1 MVLVLAIYMSYFECL
16 YYLFL
21 NVKIRYKMQTGF
33 LFKIGA
39 LLQTS
44 HADTKVPINALFTL
58 FFSTDTEV
66 LWMHTKFC
74 WSMHTKCDNLSI
86 PLWLHNHNR
95 VCR

>member
-39 LLQTS
+39 SFANKSCWHQSPDQCIIYLIFQHWHWGVMDACQILLELAHQM
-44 HADTKVPINALFTL
+44 
-58 FFSTDTEV
+58 
-66 LWMHTKFC
+66 W
-74 WSMHTKCDNLSI
+74 
-86 PLWLHNHNR
+86 
-95 VCR
+95 